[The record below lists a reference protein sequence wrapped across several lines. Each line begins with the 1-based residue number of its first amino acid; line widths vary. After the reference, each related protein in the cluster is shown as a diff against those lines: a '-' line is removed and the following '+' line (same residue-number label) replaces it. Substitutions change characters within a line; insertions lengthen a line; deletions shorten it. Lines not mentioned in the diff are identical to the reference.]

1 MSTPS
6 ILESNSSSDASDD
19 GIPLVFYSG
28 SNGIRSPTDDLVHA
42 VLAGNVTRARQLSVL
57 GFFIPASDSW
67 VIYQACL
74 QGVKMVHS
82 LSYNPRANLN
92 RVMPWQMGDR
102 NLHFLLRTPSDRF
115 LGTKAIVITYLF
127 QHGAHPLEPDRLG
140 NTALHILA
148 EVADQTETD
157 GYGILKVLLE
167 DENDFITARVR
178 EACLARIDAPNTPV
192 EAGEGSTALMR
203 AVMHGHLE
211 CVKVLLQHGSSPHLI
226 GPSYQPPLFHAV
238 ARDSIEVARALL
250 EYGAV
255 VTREIEEQSRSL
267 EMTILLIEHQDPQ
280 MGNYSSESS
289 ED

>member
-1 MSTPS
+1 M
-6 ILESNSSSDASDD
+6 
-19 GIPLVFYSG
+19 
-28 SNGIRSPTDDLVHA
+28 
-42 VLAGNVTRARQLSVL
+42 
-57 GFFIPASDSW
+57 
-67 VIYQACL
+67 
-74 QGVKMVHS
+74 
-82 LSYNPRANLN
+82 
-92 RVMPWQMGDR
+92 
-102 NLHFLLRTPSDRF
+102 
-115 LGTKAIVITYLF
+115 
-127 QHGAHPLEPDRLG
+127 G

-148 EVADQTETD
+148 EVSDQTETD

-167 DENDFITARVR
+167 DNSDFITARVR
-178 EACLARIDAPNTPV
+178 EACLARIDAPNIPV

-211 CVKVLLQHGSSPHLI
+211 CVKVLLQYGSSPHLI
-226 GPSYQPPLFHAV
+226 GPLYQPPLFHAV
-238 ARDSIEVARALL
+238 ARDSIEVARVLL